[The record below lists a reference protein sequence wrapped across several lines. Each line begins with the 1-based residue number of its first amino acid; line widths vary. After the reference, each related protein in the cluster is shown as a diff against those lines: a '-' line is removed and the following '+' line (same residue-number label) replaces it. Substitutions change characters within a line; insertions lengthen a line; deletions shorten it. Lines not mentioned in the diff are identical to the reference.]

1 MLIAPKYSGSIEGR
15 LNQQRECFN
24 DGGTAALVPPY
35 EKSMKL
41 NQEKLKQSL
50 DGNFIGHQLHYYEK
64 IGSTNDE
71 AFRLGLAGA
80 PEGTALIANS
90 QSAGKGRMQRV
101 WHSPAG
107 SNIYTSI
114 ILRPEITPARTPH
127 ISILAGVAV
136 AEVLESYCPDRIK
149 LKWPNDV
156 LIDEKKVCGILSQI
170 KTAASEVDFIVLGI
184 GINVNIS
191 YSQFP
196 KEICSLAT
204 SLAIET
210 GREISRQE
218 LIIRLYENLAKWY
231 KQLLQDGFGRIK
243 EKWLSMS
250 PMIGKTVQVMFQE
263 ETVSGKAIGLD
274 EDGSL
279 ILLAAENK
287 EFKVSAG
294 DATIVKR

>member
-1 MLIAPKYSGSIEGR
+1 MTLSPE
-15 LNQQRECFN
+15 F
-24 DGGTAALVPPY
+24 
-35 EKSMKL
+35 
-41 NQEKLKQSL
+41 LKQRL
-50 DGNFIGHQLHYYEK
+50 AGQFIGHQLHYYEE

-71 AFRLGLAGA
+71 AFRMGSAGA
-80 PEGTALIANS
+80 PEGTALIANT

-101 WHSPAG
+101 WYSPAG

-114 ILRPEITPARTPH
+114 ILRPKITPPRAPQ

-156 LIDEKKVCGILSQI
+156 LIDGKKVCGILSQM

-196 KEICSLAT
+196 KEICHLAT

-210 GREISRQE
+210 AREISRQE
-218 LIIRLYENLAKWY
+218 LIISLYENLAKWY
-231 KQLLQDGFGRIK
+231 KQLLQSGFDRIK
-243 EKWLSMS
+243 EKWLSIS
-250 PMIGKTVQVMFQE
+250 PMIGKSVQVMFKE
-263 ETVSGKAIGLD
+263 EAVSGKAIGLD

-279 ILLAAENK
+279 ILLTAGNIEL
-287 EFKVSAG
+287 KVSAG
-294 DATIVKR
+294 DATIVNR

>member
-1 MLIAPKYSGSIEGR
+1 M
-15 LNQQRECFN
+15 N
-24 DGGTAALVPPY
+24 
-35 EKSMKL
+35 L
-41 NQEKLKQSL
+41 NQESLKQSL
-50 DGNFIGHQLHYYEK
+50 AGKFIGHQLYYYEE
-64 IGSTNDE
+64 ISSTNDE

-114 ILRPEITPARTPH
+114 ILRPQIEPARAPQ

-136 AEVLESYCPDRIK
+136 ADVLESYCPDRIK

-156 LIDEKKVCGILSQI
+156 LIDGKKVCGVLSQI
-170 KTAASEVDFIVLGI
+170 KTAVSEVDFIVLGM

-191 YSQFP
+191 YNQFP
-196 KEICSLAT
+196 EEIRNLAT

-218 LIIRLYENLAKWY
+218 LIISLYENITKWY
-231 KQLLQDGFGRIK
+231 KQLIQNGFGPIK
-243 EKWLSMS
+243 EKWRSLT
-250 PMIGKTVQVMFQE
+250 PMIGKPVQVMFGE
-263 ETVSGKAIGLD
+263 EAVSGKAIGLD
-274 EDGSL
+274 DDGSL
-279 ILLAAENK
+279 ILLAAGNK
-287 EFKVSAG
+287 EIKVSAG
-294 DATIVKR
+294 EATIIKKGSL

>member
-1 MLIAPKYSGSIEGR
+1 
-15 LNQQRECFN
+15 
-24 DGGTAALVPPY
+24 
-35 EKSMKL
+35 MKL

-50 DGNFIGHQLHYYEK
+50 DGKFIGHQLYYYEE

-71 AFRLGLAGA
+71 AFRLGLSGV
-80 PEGTALIANS
+80 PEGTVLIANS
-90 QSAGKGRMQRV
+90 QHAGKGRMQRV

-114 ILRPEITPARTPH
+114 ILRPQITPASTPQ

-136 AEVLESYCPDRIK
+136 AEVLENYCPDRIK

-156 LIDEKKVCGILSQI
+156 LIDGKKVCGILSQV
-170 KTAASEVDFIVLGI
+170 KTTASEVDFIVLGI

-196 KEICSLAT
+196 KEICNLAT

-210 GREISRQE
+210 GREISCQE
-218 LIIRLYENLAKWY
+218 LIISLYENLTKWY
-231 KQLLQDGFGRIK
+231 KRLLKYGFCRIK
-243 EKWLSMS
+243 DKWLSIS
-250 PMIGKTVQVMFQE
+250 PMIGQTVQVMFQE
-263 ETVSGKAIGLD
+263 EAVSGKAIGLG

-279 ILLAAENK
+279 ILLAAGNK
-287 EFKVSAG
+287 ELKVSAG
-294 DATIVKR
+294 DATIVNR

>member
-1 MLIAPKYSGSIEGR
+1 
-15 LNQQRECFN
+15 
-24 DGGTAALVPPY
+24 
-35 EKSMKL
+35 MKL

-50 DGNFIGHQLHYYEK
+50 DGKFIGHQLYYYEE

-114 ILRPEITPARTPH
+114 ILRPEITPARTPQ

-136 AEVLESYCPDRIK
+136 ADVLESYCPDRIK

-156 LIDEKKVCGILSQI
+156 LIDGKKVCGILSQM
-170 KTAASEVDFIVLGI
+170 KTTASEVDFIVLGM

-191 YSQFP
+191 YCQFS
-196 KEICSLAT
+196 KEICNLAT

-231 KQLLQDGFGRIK
+231 KQLLKDGFGRIK
-243 EKWLSMS
+243 EKWLSIS
-250 PMIGKTVQVMFQE
+250 PMIGQTVQVMFQE
-263 ETVSGKAIGLD
+263 KAVSGKAIGLD

-279 ILLAAENK
+279 ILLAAGNK

>member
-1 MLIAPKYSGSIEGR
+1 MVKPLRISLYK
-15 LNQQRECFN
+15 
-24 DGGTAALVPPY
+24 
-35 EKSMKL
+35 KSMKL

-50 DGNFIGHQLHYYEK
+50 TGKFIGHQLYYYEE

-71 AFRLGLAGA
+71 AFRLGLAGE
-80 PEGTALIANS
+80 PEGTALIAEKQN
-90 QSAGKGRMQRV
+90 AGKGRMQRV

-114 ILRPEITPARTPH
+114 ILRPQIEPAKAPQ

-136 AEVLESYCPDRIK
+136 AEVLDSYCPDRIK

-156 LIDEKKVCGILSQI
+156 LIDGKKVCGILSQI
-170 KTAASEVDFIVLGI
+170 QTSASEVDFIVLGM
-184 GINVNIS
+184 GINVNII

-196 KEICSLAT
+196 QEICNLAT
-204 SLAIET
+204 SLVIET

-218 LIIRLYENLAKWY
+218 LIISLYENLAKWY
-231 KQLLQDGFGRIK
+231 KQLLKDGFCRIK

-250 PMIGKTVQVMFQE
+250 PMIGEPVQVMFQE
-263 ETVSGKAIGLD
+263 ESVSGTAIGLD
-274 EDGSL
+274 ENGSL
-279 ILLAAENK
+279 ILLVAGNK
-287 EFKVSAG
+287 EYKVLAG

>member
-1 MLIAPKYSGSIEGR
+1 
-15 LNQQRECFN
+15 
-24 DGGTAALVPPY
+24 
-35 EKSMKL
+35 MKL
-41 NQEKLKQSL
+41 NREKLKQNL
-50 DGNFIGHQLHYYEK
+50 DGKFIGHQLHYYDE

-90 QSAGKGRMQRV
+90 QSAGRGRMQRV

-107 SNIYTSI
+107 KNIYTSI
-114 ILRPEITPARTPH
+114 ILRPQIEPAKAPQ

-136 AEVLESYCPDRIK
+136 AEALDSYCPDRMKI
-149 LKWPNDV
+149 KWPNDV
-156 LIDEKKVCGILSQI
+156 LIDGKKVCGILSQV
-170 KTAASEVDFIVLGI
+170 KTDASEVDFIVLGI
-184 GINVNIS
+184 GINVNVS

-196 KEICSLAT
+196 KEICNLAT

-210 GREISRQE
+210 GGEISRQE
-218 LIIRLYENLAKWY
+218 LIISLYENLAKWY
-231 KQLLQDGFGRIK
+231 KQSLKDGFGRIK

-250 PMIGKTVQVMFQE
+250 PMIGQTVQVMFQE
-263 ETVSGKAIGLD
+263 EAVSGNAIGLD
-274 EDGSL
+274 EDGFL
-279 ILLAAENK
+279 ILLAAGNK

>member
-1 MLIAPKYSGSIEGR
+1 
-15 LNQQRECFN
+15 
-24 DGGTAALVPPY
+24 
-35 EKSMKL
+35 
-41 NQEKLKQSL
+41 LKQQL
-50 DGNFIGHQLHYYEK
+50 DGKFIGHQLCYFEE

-114 ILRPEITPARTPH
+114 ILRPKITPARAPQ

-136 AEVLESYCPDRIK
+136 AEVLESYCPDMIK

-156 LIDEKKVCGILSQI
+156 LIDGKKVCGILSQM
-170 KTAASEVDFIVLGI
+170 KTAVSEIDFIVLGI

-196 KEICSLAT
+196 KEICILAT

-210 GREISRQE
+210 DREISRQE
-218 LIIRLYENLAKWY
+218 LIISLYENLAKWY
-231 KQLLQDGFGRIK
+231 KYLLKDGFDRIK
-243 EKWLSMS
+243 EKWLSLS
-250 PMIGKTVQVMFQE
+250 PMIGKPVQVMFQE
-263 ETVSGKAIGLD
+263 EAVSGKAIGLD

-279 ILLAAENK
+279 ILLTAGNK
-287 EFKVSAG
+287 ELKVSAG
-294 DATIVKR
+294 DATIVNR

>member
-1 MLIAPKYSGSIEGR
+1 MN
-15 LNQQRECFN
+15 LNQ
-24 DGGTAALVPPY
+24 
-35 EKSMKL
+35 KI
-41 NQEKLKQSL
+41 LKQNL
-50 DGNFIGHQLHYYEK
+50 TGKFIGHQLYYYEE

-71 AFRLGLAGA
+71 AFRLGSAGA

-90 QSAGKGRMQRV
+90 QHAGKGRMQRV

-114 ILRPEITPARTPH
+114 ILRPKITPARAPQ

-136 AEVLESYCPDRIK
+136 AEELESYCPDRIK

-156 LIDEKKVCGILSQI
+156 LIDGKKVCGILSQM
-170 KTAASEVDFIVLGI
+170 KTIVSEVDFIVLGI
-184 GINVNIS
+184 GINVNIN
-191 YSQFP
+191 YNEFP
-196 KEICSLAT
+196 KEICNMAT

-210 GREISRQE
+210 GREISSQE

-231 KQLLQDGFGRIK
+231 KQLLRDGFGRIK

-250 PMIGKTVQVMFQE
+250 PMIGQTVQIMFQE
-263 ETVSGKAIGLD
+263 EAVSGKAIGID

-279 ILLAAENK
+279 ILLAAGNK

>member
-1 MLIAPKYSGSIEGR
+1 MTLSPE
-15 LNQQRECFN
+15 F
-24 DGGTAALVPPY
+24 
-35 EKSMKL
+35 
-41 NQEKLKQSL
+41 LKQRL
-50 DGNFIGHQLHYYEK
+50 DGQFIGHQLYYYEE

-71 AFRLGLAGA
+71 AFHLGLSGA
-80 PEGTALIANS
+80 PEGTALIAEKQN
-90 QSAGKGRMQRV
+90 AGKGRMQRV

-114 ILRPEITPARTPH
+114 ILRPKIESARAPQ

-136 AEVLESYCPDRIK
+136 ADVLESYCPDRIK

-156 LIDEKKVCGILSQI
+156 LIDGKKVCGILSQM

-196 KEICSLAT
+196 EEICKLAT

-210 GREISRQE
+210 GRKISRQE
-218 LIIRLYENLAKWY
+218 LIISLYENLAKWY
-231 KQLLQDGFGRIK
+231 KQILKDGFCRIK

-250 PMIGKTVQVMFQE
+250 PMIGELVQVMFQKE
-263 ETVSGKAIGLD
+263 AVSGKAIGID

-279 ILLAAENK
+279 LLLTAGNK
-287 EFKVSAG
+287 ELKVSAG
-294 DATIVKR
+294 DVTIVKR

>member
-1 MLIAPKYSGSIEGR
+1 MILKPEI
-15 LNQQRECFN
+15 
-24 DGGTAALVPPY
+24 
-35 EKSMKL
+35 
-41 NQEKLKQSL
+41 LKQQL
-50 DGNFIGHQLHYYEK
+50 NGKFIGHQLHYYEE

-90 QSAGKGRMQRV
+90 QSTGKGRMQRV

-114 ILRPEITPARTPH
+114 ILRPEITPSRTPQM
-127 ISILAGVAV
+127 SILAGVAV

-156 LIDEKKVCGILSQI
+156 LIDGKKVCGILSQV
-170 KTAASEVDFIVLGI
+170 KTAVGEVDFIVLGM

-191 YSQFP
+191 YGQFT
-196 KEICSLAT
+196 KEICNLAT

-218 LIIRLYENLAKWY
+218 LIISLYENLAKWY
-231 KQLLQDGFGRIK
+231 KQLLKDGFGRIK
-243 EKWLSMS
+243 EKWLSIS
-250 PMIGKTVQVMFQE
+250 PMIGQTVQVMFRE
-263 ETVSGKAIGLD
+263 EAVNGKTTGLD

-279 ILLAAENK
+279 ILLAVGNK